1 METPQAVN
9 NGGTFIWTLESVTSG
24 RSRMRLPRNESFPEK
39 GDSVLK
45 LKKKQMGGR
54 FMQDMGF
61 PCVSKAN
68 GVGIVT

>member
-1 METPQAVN
+1 
-9 NGGTFIWTLESVTSG
+9 
-24 RSRMRLPRNESFPEK
+24 
-39 GDSVLK
+39 VLK